1 MKINKK
7 SINYWVNSASQQEET
22 SFYKHLVPENFI
34 REGWSGGTPVSY
46 LGGFITLSMSWFNNL
61 SIWQLKI
68 SFRSKLNS
76 ILTCNFN
83 YLGIMKQLTS
93 FFIQYGPRLLFLWEG
108 RSGGAPEDLCFF
120 PTFVLINFHDFKTSN
135 QIKNE
140 PGFRY
145 LCISPISYT

>member
-1 MKINKK
+1 MSIKLGICIHPNAKMIHVKVGHAPGSFWVKNLEKIV
-7 SINYWVNSASQQEET
+7 I
-22 SFYKHLVPENFI
+22 
-34 REGWSGGTPVSY
+34 
-46 LGGFITLSMSWFNNL
+46 LSLWTQLLFEFSSDVYQWFNNL

-108 RSGGAPEDLCFF
+108 RSGGAPEDLRFF